1 MPPLQDAN
9 GFNLGSFV
17 SLIRSQDTI
26 WRTENRFKKIIMD
39 LLLDLR
45 KKNVDLKNTQLEFK
59 NFIELSKI

>member
-1 MPPLQDAN
+1 VILSEEQKTA
-9 GFNLGSFV
+9 L
-17 SLIRSQDTI
+17 
-26 WRTENRFKKIIMD
+26 KKIIMD